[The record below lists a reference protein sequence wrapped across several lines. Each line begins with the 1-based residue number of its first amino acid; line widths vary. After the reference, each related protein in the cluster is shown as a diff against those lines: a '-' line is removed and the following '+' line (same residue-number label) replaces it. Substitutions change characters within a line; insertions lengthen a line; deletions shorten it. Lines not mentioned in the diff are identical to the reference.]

1 MIHAILGQL
10 LQQNCHN
17 CAKILQLIRIFCSIF
32 DFKQIIIA
40 LIELDT
46 TDRKILAELQ
56 ANGRISNTEL
66 ARKIG
71 LSESPC
77 LRRVRNLEASG
88 LIAGYSALLDHRKLD
103 LEIVAYVQVNL
114 DQRSEA
120 DTNAFV
126 KAVTNAPWIVECVAI
141 SGTHDYLLKVAARN
155 IDHFGE
161 LTMKKLL
168 RFPGVT
174 DVTSNLVLA
183 SIKDNFGSAVWP
195 VK

>member
-1 MIHAILGQL
+1 
-10 LQQNCHN
+10 
-17 CAKILQLIRIFCSIF
+17 
-32 DFKQIIIA
+32 

-56 ANGRISNTEL
+56 ANGRISNTDL

-126 KAVTNAPWIVECVAI
+126 KAVKKAPWIVECVAI
-141 SGTHDYLLKVAARN
+141 SGTHDYLLKVAA
-155 IDHFGE
+155 
-161 LTMKKLL
+161 
-168 RFPGVT
+168 
-174 DVTSNLVLA
+174 
-183 SIKDNFGSAVWP
+183 
-195 VK
+195 

>member
-1 MIHAILGQL
+1 MT
-10 LQQNCHN
+10 
-17 CAKILQLIRIFCSIF
+17 
-32 DFKQIIIA
+32 
-40 LIELDT
+40 ELDL
-46 TDRKILAELQ
+46 TDRKILTELQ
-56 ANGRISNTEL
+56 ADGRISNTDL
-66 ARKIG
+66 SRKVG

-77 LRRVRNLEASG
+77 LRRVRNLEADG
-88 LIAGYSALLDHRKLD
+88 VIAGFSVLLDHRKLG

-126 KAVTNAPWIVECVAI
+126 NAVRKATWIVECVAI
-141 SGTHDYLLKVAARN
+141 SGTHDYLLKIAAKN

-174 DVTSNLVLA
+174 DITSNLVLA
-183 SIKDNFGSAVWP
+183 SIKDNYGNVVWP

>member
-1 MIHAILGQL
+1 VV
-10 LQQNCHN
+10 
-17 CAKILQLIRIFCSIF
+17 S
-32 DFKQIIIA
+32 
-40 LIELDT
+40 ELDV
-46 TDRKILAELQ
+46 TDQKILAELQ
-56 ANGRISNTEL
+56 ANGRISNTDL
-66 ARKIG
+66 SRKVG

-77 LRRVRNLEASG
+77 LRRVRILESDG
-88 LIAGYSALLDHRKLD
+88 VIAGYSAILDHRKLGLD
-103 LEIVAYVQVNL
+103 MVAYVQVNL

-126 KAVTNAPWIVECVAI
+126 KAVKKAPWIVECVAI

-183 SIKDNFGSAVWP
+183 SIKDNYGKIMWP
-195 VK
+195 VG

>member
-1 MIHAILGQL
+1 MA
-10 LQQNCHN
+10 
-17 CAKILQLIRIFCSIF
+17 
-32 DFKQIIIA
+32 D
-40 LIELDT
+40 LDL
-46 TDRKILAELQ
+46 TDRKILTELQ
-56 ANGRISNTEL
+56 ADGRISNTEL
-66 ARKIG
+66 SRKVG

-77 LRRVRNLEASG
+77 LRRVRKLEEEG
-88 LIAGYSALLDHRKLD
+88 VITGYSALLDHRKLG

-120 DTNAFV
+120 DTSAFV
-126 KAVTNAPWIVECVAI
+126 QAVRKAQWIVECVAI
-141 SGTHDYLLKVAARN
+141 SGTHDYLLKVTARN

-183 SIKDNFGSAVWP
+183 SIKDNFGSVTWP
-195 VK
+195 VYL

>member
-1 MIHAILGQL
+1 
-10 LQQNCHN
+10 
-17 CAKILQLIRIFCSIF
+17 LI
-32 DFKQIIIA
+32 D
-40 LIELDT
+40 LDA

-77 LRRVRNLEASG
+77 LRRVRNLEDDG
-88 LIAGYSALLDHRKLD
+88 VIAGYSALLDHRKLD

-126 KAVTNAPWIVECVAI
+126 KAVKKAPWIIECVAI

-155 IDHFGE
+155 IDHFGA

-174 DVTSNLVLA
+174 DVMSNLVLA
-183 SIKDNFGSAVWP
+183 SIKDNYGSVVWP

>member
-1 MIHAILGQL
+1 MT
-10 LQQNCHN
+10 
-17 CAKILQLIRIFCSIF
+17 
-32 DFKQIIIA
+32 
-40 LIELDT
+40 ELDAADLRILRELQT
-46 TDRKILAELQ
+46 NGRLSNVELAE
-56 ANGRISNTEL
+56 RV
-66 ARKIG
+66 G

-77 LRRVRNLEASG
+77 LRRVRNLEKRGVINSYA
-88 LIAGYSALLDHRKLD
+88 ALLDRRKLG
-103 LEIVAYVQVNL
+103 LEMLAYVQVNL

-126 KAVTNAPWIVECVAI
+126 RAVRDAPWIVECVAV

-183 SIKDNFGSAVWP
+183 SVKEHHGNAVWP
-195 VK
+195 VSS

>member
-1 MIHAILGQL
+1 MHE
-10 LQQNCHN
+10 
-17 CAKILQLIRIFCSIF
+17 F
-32 DFKQIIIA
+32 DP
-40 LIELDT
+40 
-46 TDRKILAELQ
+46 TDRKILTELQ
-56 ANGRISNTEL
+56 ADGRISNTDL
-66 ARKIG
+66 SRQVG

-77 LRRVRNLEASG
+77 LRRVRNLESDG
-88 LIAGYSALLDHRKLD
+88 VIAGYSVLLDHRKLG

-126 KAVTNAPWIVECVAI
+126 NAVRKATWIVECVAI
-141 SGTHDYLLKVAARN
+141 SGTHDYLLKIAAKN

-174 DVTSNLVLA
+174 DITSNLVLA
-183 SIKDNFGSAVWP
+183 SIKDNYGNVVWP

>member
-1 MIHAILGQL
+1 VT
-10 LQQNCHN
+10 
-17 CAKILQLIRIFCSIF
+17 
-32 DFKQIIIA
+32 
-40 LIELDT
+40 ELDA

-56 ANGRISNTEL
+56 ANGRISNTDL
-66 ARKIG
+66 AREVG

-77 LRRVRNLEASG
+77 LRRVRNLEATG
-88 LIAGYSALLDHRKLD
+88 VIAGYTTLLDHRKLG

-126 KAVTNAPWIVECVAI
+126 KAVRKAAWIVECVAI
-141 SGTHDYLLKVAARN
+141 SGTHDYLLKIAARN

-168 RFPGVT
+168 RFPGVV
-174 DVTSNLVLA
+174 DVRSNLVLS
-183 SIKDNFGSAVWP
+183 SIKYNYGNVVWP
-195 VK
+195 IK

>member
-1 MIHAILGQL
+1 MVT
-10 LQQNCHN
+10 
-17 CAKILQLIRIFCSIF
+17 
-32 DFKQIIIA
+32 
-40 LIELDT
+40 ELDV
-46 TDRKILAELQ
+46 TDQKILAELQ
-56 ANGRISNTEL
+56 ANGRISNTDL
-66 ARKIG
+66 SRKVG

-77 LRRVRNLEASG
+77 LRRVRNLEDDRV
-88 LIAGYSALLDHRKLD
+88 IVGYSALLDHRKLG

-126 KAVTNAPWIVECVAI
+126 KAVKKAQWIVECVAI

-183 SIKDNFGSAVWP
+183 SIKDNYGKIMWP
-195 VK
+195 VS